1 MCHYPHETQ
10 KTIEAEERKFNR
22 EYEEE
27 QERLREEETEREIK
41 EMEDDMSRPKDTV
54 ILCESCGKKFGP
66 WEKVILQSRT
76 DDFKPIADRLKI
88 SDEFMIKEAQCRI
101 IETIIGLENE
111 CALKP
116 TTITVYKDVLCA
128 WRCKIG
134 MEVRT

>member
-1 MCHYPHETQ
+1 MCYDPQESQ
-10 KTIEAEERKFNR
+10 KIIEAEERKFNR

-41 EMEDDMSRPKDTV
+41 EMEDDMTK
-54 ILCESCGKKFGP
+54 L
-66 WEKVILQSRT
+66 
-76 DDFKPIADRLKI
+76 
-88 SDEFMIKEAQCRI
+88 SDESMIKEAQYRI

-111 CALKP
+111 CELKP

-134 MEVRT
+134 MEVRNDTRTSSITCG